1 MPVAE
6 VREKL
11 IAVFERWGKPGAM
24 RVDNG
29 APFGDPTL
37 MTTPALSLWLIA
49 VDIDMIWN
57 KPHCPEQN
65 GQVEKMQDTTQRWAE
80 VGKAAGPQHL
90 QKKLDEA
97 LGLQRESYP
106 VERLRHQ
113 TRLQAFPA
121 LEISRRPYVP
131 SDFAVSRVYAF
142 LCRKIYIR
150 KVAAN
155 GQIGHYGQLYYLG
168 CALRHQWVQVRL
180 STDGAHW
187 QVFTTD
193 KLIKELPAT
202 HLTEERIQNLTV
214 GQRTN
219 SIS

>member
-1 MPVAE
+1 MPVAQ

-11 IAVFERWGKPGAM
+11 IDVFVRWGKPGAM

-65 GQVEKMQDTTQRWAE
+65 GRVEKMQDTTQRWAE
-80 VGKAAGPQHL
+80 VSKAAHAQHL
-90 QKKLDEA
+90 QQKLDAA

-121 LEISRRPYVP
+121 LETSRRPYAP
-131 SDFAVSRVYAF
+131 SDFEVSRVYAF
-142 LCRKIYIR
+142 LSRKIYIR

-155 GQIGHYGQLYYLG
+155 GQIGHYGQLYHLG
-168 CALRHQWVQVRL
+168 CALHHQLVQVRL
-180 STDGAHW
+180 CADRTCW
-187 QVFTTD
+187 QVLSAD
-193 KLIKELPAT
+193 KLLKEFPAT
-202 HLTEERIQNLTV
+202 HLGQQRIQNLTV

-219 SIS
+219 STS